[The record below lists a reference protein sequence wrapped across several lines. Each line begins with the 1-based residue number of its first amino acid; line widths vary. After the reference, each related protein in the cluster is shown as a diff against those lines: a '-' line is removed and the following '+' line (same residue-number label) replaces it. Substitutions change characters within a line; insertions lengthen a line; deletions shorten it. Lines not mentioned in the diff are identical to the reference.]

1 MGAVRYRA
9 QGRTSPSTKGRMMS
23 VIDKQIRFQLW
34 QTKQLIDGLL
44 LSGVPQQN
52 IDEAMNYASKKTL
65 DDFYAEVDPF
75 NNGGTKP

>member
-1 MGAVRYRA
+1 
-9 QGRTSPSTKGRMMS
+9 MMS
-23 VIDKQIRFQLW
+23 IIDKQIRFQLW